1 MKRRKFIYQTAVSTA
16 TLGGFGIAACTNK
29 ANKVS
34 TQAVEKVV
42 EVTAKEVV
50 QEVFEPFFKLSLA
63 QWSLNR
69 GIRNG
74 NMSPFA
80 FAAKAKELGFAGLE
94 YVSGLYKKEY
104 ETAENL
110 LQAIKDIT
118 KKLNTTSTETG
129 LENLLIMI
137 DGEGDLGSS
146 DKAIRKEAVENHHKW
161 VDAAKAL
168 GCHSIRV
175 NLFGDGTKKAQ
186 LEQASDGLAML
197 CEYGKDQNINVIVEN
212 HGGFSSDP
220 EWLTTVMK
228 NVNMANCGTLPDFG
242 NFCIEREGGAKWG
255 APCINEYEDY
265 YGAVKMMMP
274 YAKAVSAKSYNFN
287 EAGDE
292 TKIDYYKM
300 LQVIKD
306 AGYKGYIGVE
316 FEGEAD
322 EEEGILATKK
332 LLINAAKKI
341 QQ

>member
-1 MKRRKFIYQTAVSTA
+1 MKRRNFIYKSALTTAAFSGLGITA
-16 TLGGFGIAACTNK
+16 CSSK
-29 ANKVS
+29 ANKVT

-42 EVTAKEVV
+42 KETVE
-50 QEVFEPFFKLSLA
+50 EVFKPFFKLSLA

-69 GIRNG
+69 NIRNG
-74 NMSPFA
+74 DMSPFA
-80 FAAKAKELGFAGLE
+80 FAAKAKELGFTGLE

-104 ETAENL
+104 EAAENPL
-110 LQAIKDIT
+110 EAIKSIT
-118 KKLNTTSTETG
+118 KKLNTKAAEAG

-146 DKAIRKEAVENHHKW
+146 DKTIREEAAENHHKW
-161 VDAAKAL
+161 VDMANAL

-175 NLFGDGTKKAQ
+175 NLFGDGTKEAQ
-186 LEQASDGLAML
+186 LEQASNGLMQL

-212 HGGFSSDP
+212 HGGYSSDP
-220 EWLTTVMK
+220 EWLTGVMK

-274 YAKAVSAKSYNFN
+274 YAKAVSAKSYAFN
-287 EAGDE
+287 ETGDE

-306 AGYKGYIGVE
+306 AGYTGYIGVE
-316 FEGEAD
+316 FEGEAA
-322 EEEGILATKK
+322 EEEGILATKN

-341 QQ
+341 Q

>member
-1 MKRRKFIYQTAVSTA
+1 MKRRTFVYQSALSTA
-16 TLGGFGIAACTNK
+16 ALSSLGLSACTNK
-29 ANKVS
+29 ANKVT

-42 EVTAKEVV
+42 KPAVEEIFK
-50 QEVFEPFFKLSLA
+50 PFFKLSLA
-63 QWSLNR
+63 QWSLH
-69 GIRNG
+69 RNIFEEKL
-74 NMSPFA
+74 SPFA
-80 FAAKAKELGFAGLE
+80 FAAKAKELGFEGLE

-104 ETAENL
+104 EDAENQ
-110 LQAIKDIT
+110 LQAFKNIT
-118 KKLNTTSTETG
+118 KKLKTHATEYEQ
-129 LENLLIMI
+129 ENLLIMI

-146 DKAIRKEAVENHHKW
+146 KKTVRTEAAANHYKW
-161 VDAAKAL
+161 VDMAKAL

-175 NLFGDGTKKAQ
+175 NLFGDGTKEAQ
-186 LEQASDGLAML
+186 LEQASNGLKLL
-197 CEYGKDQNINVIVEN
+197 CEYGKDQNINIIVEN
-212 HGGFSSDP
+212 HGGYSSDP
-220 EWLTTVMK
+220 EWLTAVMK

-274 YAKAVSAKSYNFN
+274 YAKAVSAKSYHFN

-306 AGYKGYIGVE
+306 AGYTGYIGVE

-322 EEEGILATKK
+322 EEEGILATKN